1 MRRSVIVLTVAVASA
16 AVLGPVLTAMP
27 ARFVWNA
34 SASAP
39 IGLYRIADGGPFLTN
54 DLVAVKL
61 PEPLATFLADRAY
74 LPKGVLLL
82 KRILAFPGQTVCRN
96 RLMVSVD
103 GNDVG
108 VALGRDRAG
117 RELPSWQGC
126 RRIPVGAVFLM
137 NRLVPDSLDGR
148 YFGPLTTDHIIGRA
162 VPLWTDEQRDGHFE
176 WRARAR

>member
-1 MRRSVIVLTVAVASA
+1 MILLTVAVASA
-16 AVLGPVLTAMP
+16 AVLGPGLTAMP
-27 ARFVWNA
+27 AKFVWNA

-39 IGLYRIADGGPFLTN
+39 IGFYRIADGGPFLAN

-96 RLMVSVD
+96 RLAISVD
-103 GNDVG
+103 GNEVG
-108 VALGRDRAG
+108 EALRRDHAG
-117 RELPSWQGC
+117 RELPRWQGC
-126 RRIPVGAVFLM
+126 QRVPVGAVFLM
-137 NRLVPDSLDGR
+137 NRLVRDSLDGR
-148 YFGPLTTDHIIGRA
+148 YFGPLSTDHIIGRA
-162 VPLWTDEQRDGHFE
+162 VPLWTDEQGDGHFE